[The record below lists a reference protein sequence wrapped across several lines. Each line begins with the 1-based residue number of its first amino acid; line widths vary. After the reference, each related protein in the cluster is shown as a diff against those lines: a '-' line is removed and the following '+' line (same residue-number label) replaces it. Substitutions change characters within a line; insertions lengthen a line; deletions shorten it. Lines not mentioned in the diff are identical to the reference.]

1 MSYDDSYKAHVREYL
16 AGAER
21 ALTRGDAVSASKEI
35 VEALKHCVSGV
46 RELGGHDPAGYG
58 PDQEEIAKELAKL
71 PPSLLR
77 TAVRF
82 LDEWR
87 G

>member
-1 MSYDDSYKAHVREYL
+1 MAYEHGYEGAVREYL

-35 VEALKHCVSGV
+35 VEALKHCFSGV
-46 RELGGHDPAGYG
+46 RQLSTSN
-58 PDQEEIAKELAKL
+58 PDRYRQAWEDVAKELSKL
-71 PPSLLR
+71 PPSL
-77 TAVRF
+77 VRHAARIIDD
-82 LDEWR
+82 L